1 VGAPLACSIAE
12 ESLSFVPRNHPS
24 DRRPS
29 ENKTKNTSNFMIELT
44 ETEMMFPWNR
54 QKIRQPKNGV
64 SATCN
69 FSQLSKPLPPPPF
82 GTMWVQDASKEWVL
96 VTTATAEALLTV
108 DNSATVDENP
118 DNSAVSDGDVVCAVP
133 ISVQSATPLLNQES
147 ITRSGVFYHEVSE
160 TDTFQGICLRYK
172 VTPVE
177 LRRANKMLGTNLK
190 LAPSKL
196 IIPSN
201 ENNQKRSVHEPTKE
215 EKIASLVKEVSRNTK
230 LSYSEARAYLELAD
244 WDLGCAIGNVKDG
257 F

>member
-1 VGAPLACSIAE
+1 M
-12 ESLSFVPRNHPS
+12 NY
-24 DRRPS
+24 
-29 ENKTKNTSNFMIELT
+29 
-44 ETEMMFPWNR
+44 PWNS

-64 SATCN
+64 SAECN
-69 FSQLSKPLPPPPF
+69 YSQLSKPLPPPPN
-82 GTMWVQDASKEWVL
+82 GMMWIQDASKEWTLVS
-96 VTTATAEALLTV
+96 VTTATAEALTV
-108 DNSATVDENP
+108 DNSAMVD
-118 DNSAVSDGDVVCAVP
+118 DNATTTAAASADDIVCAVP
-133 ISVQSATPLLNQES
+133 IAVQSATPLPNQNTS
-147 ITRSGVFYHEVSE
+147 TRSGILYHEVTE

-201 ENNQKRSVHEPTKE
+201 DSNHQRNVIEPTKE
-215 EKIASLVKEVSRNTK
+215 EMIASLVKEVSRVTK
-230 LSYSEARAYLELAD
+230 LSYTEARAYLELAD

>member
-1 VGAPLACSIAE
+1 
-12 ESLSFVPRNHPS
+12 
-24 DRRPS
+24 
-29 ENKTKNTSNFMIELT
+29 MIELT
-44 ETEMMFPWNR
+44 TSTHGEKMNNYLNR

-64 SATCN
+64 LAECN
-69 FSQLSKPLPPPPF
+69 YSQLSKPLPPPPN
-82 GTMWVQDASKEWVL
+82 GMMWIQNASKEWTLVS
-96 VTTATAEALLTV
+96 VTTATAEALTV
-108 DNSATVDENP
+108 DNSASVD
-118 DNSAVSDGDVVCAVP
+118 DNATTTAAAGADDIVCAVP
-133 ISVQSATPLLNQES
+133 ITVQSATPLPNQNTTS
-147 ITRSGVFYHEVSE
+147 TSTRSGVLYHEVTE

-201 ENNQKRSVHEPTKE
+201 DSNHQRNVIEPTKE
-215 EKIASLVKEVSRNTK
+215 EMIASLVKEVSRVTK
-230 LSYSEARAYLELAD
+230 LSYTEARAYLELAD